1 MMRARCLSFI
11 FFHCLHSSFV
21 RRQPIQRPVFSSNLQ
36 MLMQGESTAMMSF
49 SKSGGEKPMSHARG
63 SRIQLIVSI
72 MPIEHGADPL
82 LSRIASPLNRL
93 Q

>member
-1 MMRARCLSFI
+1 
-11 FFHCLHSSFV
+11 
-21 RRQPIQRPVFSSNLQ
+21 
-36 MLMQGESTAMMSF
+36 MMSF

-72 MPIEHGADPL
+72 MPIEHGAVPL
-82 LSRIASPLNRL
+82 RSRIASPLNRL